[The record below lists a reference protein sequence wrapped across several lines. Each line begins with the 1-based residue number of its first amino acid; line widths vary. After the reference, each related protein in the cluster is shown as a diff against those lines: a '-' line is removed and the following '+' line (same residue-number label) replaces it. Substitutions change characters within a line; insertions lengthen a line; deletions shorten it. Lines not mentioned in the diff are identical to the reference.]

1 MPASFLTEL
10 VLRPLFEVVLYGVG
24 YMVGVVV
31 VPIFSLGMYTVESWD
46 FQVRAKARKRSNP
59 LAPRVVSAD
68 VATGIGLATL
78 VAAALIGFFLWR
90 AAGA

>member
-1 MPASFLTEL
+1 MPASLLTEL

-24 YMVGVVV
+24 YMVGFAV
-31 VPIFSLGMYTVESWD
+31 VPIFSLGMYRVEPWD
-46 FQVRAKARKRSNP
+46 CRVRAKARKRSYP

-68 VATGIGLATL
+68 VATGIGLVTL